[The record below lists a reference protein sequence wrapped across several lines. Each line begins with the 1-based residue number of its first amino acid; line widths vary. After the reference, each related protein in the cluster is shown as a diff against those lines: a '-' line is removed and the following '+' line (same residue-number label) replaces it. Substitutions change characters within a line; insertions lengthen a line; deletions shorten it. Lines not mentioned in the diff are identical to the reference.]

1 MKKKSILVLFFLFS
15 LNFSGSAK
23 ANYWLIIG
31 TYRQGPGGRPEVSGI
46 TSPSLHSI
54 PMKDLDIN
62 FPLDNFEKLIIDIGW
77 ESLDDW
83 FKFWNNKRNILSI
96 DQYWNN
102 KVNDDWIWGLAL
114 PLLSQAYKFQN
125 NFSDRK
131 IIGISAL
138 PGTGKTTLGKW
149 LEAISLKLN
158 FKIAVISIDDFYLP
172 SNEMKLAIQNNPW
185 NVSRGFPGS
194 HSVKLMHEK
203 LLNWK
208 KNGELNVP
216 VFDKSLRNGLG
227 DRSQWRLDNP
237 DLLILEGWFLGIK
250 PYSIDINDRPINT
263 TDLSLHES
271 SYVLKIQNNLK
282 EYLDIWT
289 LIDNIWH
296 LKPLKIEYMNIWKTN
311 QEKEMFLQKGNALLD
326 EKLSNFLRML
336 NVSIP
341 HESFDVI
348 KSYALLLIDQERN
361 LVEAGLIC
369 RIVCI
374 SFFSV
379 IFYTFF
385 LTLNGV

>member
-1 MKKKSILVLFFLFS
+1 
-15 LNFSGSAK
+15 
-23 ANYWLIIG
+23 
-31 TYRQGPGGRPEVSGI
+31 
-46 TSPSLHSI
+46 
-54 PMKDLDIN
+54 MKDLDIN
-62 FPLDNFEKLIIDIGW
+62 FPLDKFEKLIIDIGW

-83 FKFWNNKRNILSI
+83 FNFWNNQKNILSI
-96 DQYWNN
+96 DKYWNK

-149 LEAISLKLN
+149 LEAISKKLN

-172 SNEMKLAIQNNPW
+172 SDEMKLAIKNNPW

-208 KNGELNVP
+208 INGEINVP

-227 DRSQWRLDNP
+227 DRSHWRLDKP
-237 DLLILEGWFLGIK
+237 DILIIEGWFLGIE
-250 PYSIDINDRPINT
+250 PFSGDVNYQNINSS
-263 TDLSLHES
+263 DLSPHEL
-271 SYVLKIQNNLK
+271 SYRYNIQNNLK
-282 EYLDIWT
+282 KYLDAWS
-289 LIDNIWH
+289 LIDKIWH
-296 LKPLKIEYMNIWKTN
+296 LKPLKFEYMNMWKTN
-311 QEKEMFLQKGNALLD
+311 QEKEMLLQKGNALQD

-341 HESFDVI
+341 HKSFDFI
-348 KSYALLLIDQERN
+348 NSYALLLIDQGRN
-361 LVEAGLIC
+361 LVEA
-369 RIVCI
+369 R
-374 SFFSV
+374 
-379 IFYTFF
+379 
-385 LTLNGV
+385 LNL